1 MKKWI
6 FGLFFLSS
14 LAFFNGQELKRPDF
28 KNMTPEQRKAYVKQL
43 PPEQRKKIM
52 EESLV
57 NMTIRNLMISTEQ
70 QEPFK
75 KLYKEYKDRQWA
87 ITSQFK
93 QDFNAP
99 PNNDLE
105 AQKKLTQSFDLA
117 QQLLNHRKIYTDKFL
132 KILTPQQVLRLFSLE
147 KKAKEKLMEKRPK
160 KFRAPEVKAP
170 EEN

>member
-1 MKKWI
+1 M
-6 FGLFFLSS
+6 FFLSS
-14 LAFFNGQELKRPDF
+14 LVFFNGQELKRPNF
-28 KNMTPEQRKAYVKQL
+28 KNMTPEQRQAYVKQL

-57 NMTIRNLMISTEQ
+57 NMVIRNLMISNEK

-75 KLYKEYKDRQWA
+75 RLYKEYKDQQRV

-93 QDFNAP
+93 QDFNTP
-99 PNNDLE
+99 PNNDQE

-117 QQLLNHRKIYTDKFL
+117 QQLLDHRKMYTDKFL

-147 KKAKEKLMEKRPK
+147 KKAKEKLMQKRQTR
-160 KFRAPEVKAP
+160 FRDPEVKTL